1 MPADLELLHEEPMY
15 EPAAAS
21 TKDIRQPCLHA
32 KRDSPLGASTATAG
46 AGARDLT
53 VNLGGEDEAHRSH

>member
-1 MPADLELLHEEPMY
+1 MY

-32 KRDSPLGASTATAG
+32 EWDSPLGDSTVTAG

-53 VNLGGEDEAHRSH
+53 ANLGGEEEAHRSR